1 MAKPKFKIKHT
12 ITKKEWNKT
21 HKDFKSIIDGV
32 HYVMKLTDKGTALVP
47 VNIEESVDENF
58 AVHMAVAKAIKDA
71 KVKNPDTKKDVKVT
85 TALKDKEHPAHK
97 QAKSLFQRIK
107 DRVMGEGM
115 VAPKSGHEFFILT
128 KDTPIKY
135 ITGKY
140 GMGLEVPGVLIK
152 NKSGYIDGKK
162 GAYII
167 VYFGEAFYV
176 DMKKKFAS
184 SIYPMKDQDK
194 LRWNSNFT
202 DVDKA
207 PAISDWKKYLKEDV
221 NEGKDPEII
230 TQLRDVVKTGYKT
243 LKDPKSGKR
252 MKVDTYSA
260 SAIVGVYDKLN
271 PSNKEK
277 FVKQG
282 LLGMQSLAFKFIK

>member
-1 MAKPKFKIKHT
+1 
-12 ITKKEWNKT
+12 
-21 HKDFKSIIDGV
+21 
-32 HYVMKLTDKGTALVP
+32 
-47 VNIEESVDENF
+47 
-58 AVHMAVAKAIKDA
+58 
-71 KVKNPDTKKDVKVT
+71 
-85 TALKDKEHPAHK
+85 
-97 QAKSLFQRIK
+97 
-107 DRVMGEGM
+107 M
-115 VAPKSGHEFFILT
+115 VSPKSGHEFFILT

-207 PAISDWKKYLKEDV
+207 PAISDWKRYLKEDV
-221 NEGKDPEII
+221 NEAYIVTYAKKKGEKPASAAFQLRGSALSFERDLKKDGYITMVTQKKVKGIDESVNEGRVEKEVLQKISKFETLLGYITNDDQYKPLVSKVKREIDKLKKQIEKNESVNEGKEPEII
-230 TQLRDVVKTGYKT
+230 TQLRDVVKNGYKT